1 MATSASAQAV
11 RKAPAPA
18 LEEANFFE
26 LRHNNNIITYTASN
40 IAGEP
45 VVTYKDSGTTRNF
58 TGKEVRRQKTELGTL
73 VTVTLEATPDLE
85 MRLLTIV
92 LPQVQLKNGT
102 PEKFKAPVV
111 FTRVEMSIAGPP
123 LHPGPVQTY
132 DVKIYSGKASF
143 ILS

>member
-1 MATSASAQAV
+1 MATSAQAT
-11 RKAPAPA
+11 RKAPTPD

-26 LRHNNNIITYTASN
+26 LRRSGSSITYTASD
-40 IAGEP
+40 IAGKP
-45 VVTYKDSGTTRNF
+45 QVNYDGRTFRGR
-58 TGKEVRRQKTELGTL
+58 EVRREKTELGTL
-73 VTVTLEATPDLE
+73 VTVTLAEKPDLE
-85 MRLLTIV
+85 RRLLTIV

-123 LHPGPVQTY
+123 THPGPVQTY
-132 DVKIYSGKASF
+132 DVKIYSGTASF

>member
-1 MATSASAQAV
+1 MATSAQAV
-11 RKAPAPA
+11 RKAPIPD

-26 LRHNNNIITYTASN
+26 LSRGRSTITYTASD

-45 VVTYKDSGTTRNF
+45 QVNYDGRTFRGD
-58 TGKEVRRQKTELGTL
+58 EVRREPTELGTL
-73 VTVTLEATPDLE
+73 VTVTLAVEPDLE
-85 MRLLTIV
+85 TRLLTIV
-92 LPQVQLKNGT
+92 LPQVQVKNGT
-102 PEKFKAPVV
+102 PEKLSAPVV
-111 FTRVEMSIAGPP
+111 FTRIEMSIAGLP